1 MLDES
6 TTQMLIRVAGSVSGS
21 IFALVYEP
29 PRSRLGL
36 YRRLVVSLPA
46 GIIFAD
52 WTRETLH
59 MAETWMNLCA
69 SATIA
74 AGLAWFAIGAGIR
87 VTKAWKGEDKPKG

>member
-36 YRRLVVSLPA
+36 YRRLVISLPS
-46 GIIFAD
+46 GVIFAD
-52 WTRETLH
+52 GVREALH
-59 MAETWMNLCA
+59 MSETWMNLCA
-69 SATIA
+69 GATIA
-74 AGLAWFAIGAGIR
+74 SGMAWVALGAGIR
-87 VTKAWKGEDKPKG
+87 FVKAWKGEDKPKG